1 MVALSNVWNLS
12 PAHAD
17 TTLHQHHMT
26 VRPDC
31 GAQTNH
37 NHLGSSPVT
46 CLTSMYE
53 KVLLYCRINKMCNSG
68 ANWFSWIN
76 CLQLRQ
82 LDDVRPEKKE
92 FRPNGTFQGFTS
104 GNFFISSKSWKNLTW
119 IFPSWSFSFLSLS
132 VFIIFFFTSHFVVFL
147 SYQTNILW
155 LTSSWRQKLCVLK
168 KGSDFSNVDYLILG
182 PPTRFVI
189 FCFFSLSL
197 EGRLSSELQLH
208 RHRVMWPDRQAL
220 GHKYRQLGSVFHGT

>member
-132 VFIIFFFTSHFVVFL
+132 VFIIFFSHH
-147 SYQTNILW
+147 IL
-155 LTSSWRQKLCVLK
+155 L
-168 KGSDFSNVDYLILG
+168 
-182 PPTRFVI
+182 
-189 FCFFSLSL
+189 FFSLIKL
-197 EGRLSSELQLH
+197 IFYGLPH
-208 RHRVMWPDRQAL
+208 L
-220 GHKYRQLGSVFHGT
+220 GGKSCAFLKKAQTFLM

>member
-1 MVALSNVWNLS
+1 MVALSNVWNLF

-82 LDDVRPEKKE
+82 LDDARPEKKE

-104 GNFFISSKSWKNLTW
+104 GNFFNCSLTAWINLSRKPFKGYVW
-119 IFPSWSFSFLSLS
+119 FS
-132 VFIIFFFTSHFVVFL
+132 
-147 SYQTNILW
+147 
-155 LTSSWRQKLCVLK
+155 TSSFRMFYSFAVGCLGLK
-168 KGSDFSNVDYLILG
+168 
-182 PPTRFVI
+182 
-189 FCFFSLSL
+189 
-197 EGRLSSELQLH
+197 
-208 RHRVMWPDRQAL
+208 
-220 GHKYRQLGSVFHGT
+220 

>member
-1 MVALSNVWNLS
+1 MAHVFRPIAEPSERETMPSRMVFYSQLLKHNTVAGVNSNSLSTFWSLVNKQMVALSNVWNLF

-68 ANWFSWIN
+68 AIWFSWIN
-76 CLQLRQ
+76 CLQFGQ
-82 LDDVRPEKKE
+82 LDDVRPEKKNSDLTE
-92 FRPNGTFQGFTS
+92 LFKALLQA
-104 GNFFISSKSWKNLTW
+104 ISLT
-119 IFPSWSFSFLSLS
+119 
-132 VFIIFFFTSHFVVFL
+132 V
-147 SYQTNILW
+147 
-155 LTSSWRQKLCVLK
+155 
-168 KGSDFSNVDYLILG
+168 
-182 PPTRFVI
+182 
-189 FCFFSLSL
+189 
-197 EGRLSSELQLH
+197 
-208 RHRVMWPDRQAL
+208 A
-220 GHKYRQLGSVFHGT
+220 